1 MEEEEEGGLEDGR
14 KLGFFA
20 LIVLGIASLTGAG
33 IYSLIGPTVGI
44 AGPAV
49 MISLT
54 IGLIFALLI
63 SFVYSEL
70 VSVYPKSGGGFIF
83 IEKAYGEKGLY
94 LGWLIWLANMSY
106 GALVCQTAANFI
118 LDLFQINRIF
128 SVPLSILFLLLMAAI
143 NTFGSRALSQI
154 QLPLTFALVISL
166 IIGAVY
172 LFMRPDTSTRW
183 DLDYFMPDSIFPVFV
198 AAAILFNI
206 FIGFEDVASI
216 AEEVE
221 KPEKNIP
228 RAFMVMLIAAG
239 FIYSLVILSILSS
252 RSLSEISQS
261 EVAFLDAV
269 AENQLIYF
277 IVFLGAIF
285 ALLATAGISLMAS
298 SRNVYALARKDFMDR
313 RYGTINEETN
323 SPVKAVWLSALISVL
338 ILSSGDI
345 EFFAS
350 VSVVSYMIKM
360 VVMCF
365 TIFKFRKTEEYTE
378 DTFKIPFHPYSTI
391 TVIIISILFIASIET
406 SSLIVA
412 IFWLFLGLILYLFF
426 SGKKR
431 VYGTI
436 FLVTAFFFAISSILV
451 GVIIISIGFI
461 YYLLSISDRSSI
473 KLTLAGI
480 KCIFIIL
487 TIIFIWLITNTGQ
500 GGANKISIALF
511 FDGFL
516 LNLLIFICIIA
527 SITVVLEIV
536 PIKEWIYFLY
546 KKSAKKEVAIKIG
559 DGQIID
565 LSQSHQKL
573 LYYSNDILGYLQII
587 SSVFILLIVSLIMS
601 ETIIIEE
608 IALGNIIFSQE
619 ASTYLFTVIL
629 IIFGIL
635 VGLSG
640 ALTIYFNRE
649 SKIMGI

>member
-1 MEEEEEGGLEDGR
+1 MEQLEEEFPNKIGLLE
-14 KLGFFA
+14 LVA
-20 LIVLGIASLTGAG
+20 LGIASLTGAG
-33 IYSLIGPTVGI
+33 IYSLISPTVEL
-44 AGPAV
+44 AGPAAL
-49 MISLT
+49 ISLF
-54 IGLIFALLI
+54 IGSVFAILIAG
-63 SFVYSEL
+63 VYSEL
-70 VSVYPKSGGGFIF
+70 VSVYPKNGGGFVF

-106 GALVCQTAANFI
+106 AALVCYTAALFI
-118 LDLFQINRIF
+118 VNLFQINSLFSIPLGIIF
-128 SVPLSILFLLLMAAI
+128 VLLMAGT
-143 NTFGSRALSQI
+143 NTFGSKFLSRIQI
-154 QLPLTFALVISL
+154 PLTVALVVSL
-166 IIGAVY
+166 IVGSLY
-172 LFMRPDTSTRW
+172 LFTKPSGHFSW
-183 DLDYFMPDSIFPVFV
+183 DLNYFIPFGILPIIS

-206 FIGFEDVASI
+206 FIGFEDVGAI
-216 AEEVE
+216 AEEI
-221 KPEKNIP
+221 KHPEKNLP
-228 RAFMVMLIAAG
+228 RAFIIMIIVATIIYTMVMA
-239 FIYSLVILSILSS
+239 SILFSME
-252 RSLSEISQS
+252 LSEIITSD
-261 EVAFLDAV
+261 VAFLEAV
-269 AENQLIYF
+269 EDNEVMFLVVY
-277 IVFLGAIF
+277 LGAIF
-285 ALLATAGISLMAS
+285 SLLATAGVALMAA
-298 SRNVYALARKDFMDR
+298 SRNVYALSKRDFMDR
-313 RYGTINEETN
+313 RYSKINEK
-323 SPVKAVWLSALISVL
+323 SGAPVKAVFLSAIITSL
-338 ILSSGDI
+338 ILTSGQI
-345 EFFAS
+345 EFYAS

-360 VVMCF
+360 VFMCL
-365 TIFKFRKTEEYTE
+365 TIFKFRKTEEYTK
-378 DTFKIPFHPYSTI
+378 DSFKIPLHPFSTI
-391 TVIIISILFIASIET
+391 LVMLISVLFIISIEI

-412 IFWLFLGLILYLFF
+412 IFWLLLGLILYLFF
-426 SGKKR
+426 SSKRR